1 MNSDDPTL
9 PAPKPT
15 PFSRAEDLS
24 DSAIRRMLSAGAHSG
39 QWLPPTVEELQRML
53 PDYEVQALIGRGGM
67 GAVYKGMQ
75 RSLDRAVAI
84 KILPPMVNEADAQFA
99 TRFKQEAKAMAKL
112 NHPHILAI
120 HDFGEVQIGRALGQ
134 IGGAVDQM
142 GRALGPPSAVPAEQR
157 RLEDKPPYQNLLYF
171 VMEFIDGTDLQQIM
185 KSEGHL
191 SPKRAAALISQVC
204 DALEFAH
211 EHGIVHRDIKPSNI
225 MVDKRG
231 QVKVAD
237 FGLAKTLHADDAE
250 SIHMTMT
257 GAVMGTRAYMAPEQ
271 ALGRRVDHRADIY
284 SLGAMFY
291 EMLTG
296 EPPHGA
302 IEAPSHKIEL
312 DVRMD
317 SIVLKALAQDP
328 DRRYQHASEI
338 KSDVTR
344 VTEQPQMPKK
354 RDKGKP
360 LALAALIVASLAAGA
375 FFALKKP
382 KGWSAQYP
390 VRSDAEPQS
399 TEAAHGTVRTTFL
412 SATKEAPF
420 INTLG
425 MKFVPVPITGGPTNG
440 QRVLFSVW
448 ETRVQ
453 DYEVF
458 VKDSKRLWPKAK
470 FKQGPTHPVVSIY
483 WNDAVDYCAWMTER
497 ERKAGKLGAS
507 EGYRLPSDHEWSC
520 AIGIGEHEDATE
532 ITMAKRRKLS
542 SFYPWGGAWPPPLG
556 TGNFSGEETLGHEI
570 EPGVQKSLTGYRD
583 DFIATAPVGSFAAN
597 LFGIFDLSGNVWEF
611 CEDWFDASK
620 QQRVTRGGSWFTQ
633 DHLALLSSNR
643 GRVESRGTD
652 FGFRCVLASTTP
664 PAAISAQAVWKKV
677 PQTTEQANPPGK

>member
-1 MNSDDPTL
+1 VIKAHELGRSHAASAQTNALLAAD
-9 PAPKPT
+9 
-15 PFSRAEDLS
+15 DLS
-24 DSAIRRMLSAGAHSG
+24 DSAIQRMLSAGAHSG

-84 KILPPMVNEADAQFA
+84 KILPPMMNEADAQFA

-112 NHPHILAI
+112 SHPHILAI
-120 HDFGEVQIGRALGQ
+120 HDFGQTARDEP
-134 IGGAVDQM
+134 GGT
-142 GRALGPPSAVPAEQR
+142 G
-157 RLEDKPPYQNLLYF
+157 LLYF

-250 SIHMTMT
+250 STHMTMT

-271 ALGRRVDHRADIY
+271 ALGKRVDHRADIY

-296 EPPHGA
+296 DPPHGA

-328 DRRYQHASEI
+328 DRRYQHASEV

-344 VTEQPQMPKK
+344 VTDHPMVPKK
-354 RDKGKP
+354 KSGNGRRST
-360 LALAALIVASLAAGA
+360 LAAIVVASLAVV
-375 FFALKKP
+375 
-382 KGWSAQYP
+382 GWFVWQKED
-390 VRSDAEPQS
+390 RKTQG
-399 TEAAHGTVRTTFL
+399 GT
-412 SATKEAPF
+412 
-420 INTLG
+420 G
-425 MKFVPVPITGGPTNG
+425 
-440 QRVLFSVW
+440 
-448 ETRVQ
+448 
-453 DYEVF
+453 
-458 VKDSKRLWPKAK
+458 
-470 FKQGPTHPVVSIY
+470 SI
-483 WNDAVDYCAWMTER
+483 TER
-497 ERKAGKLGAS
+497 EALSPVTPLHWQKATWSDEEVRQNKIAIEGDWARIGKDAGVAENTWKLADGASVSSRWGMGRCGCATAGKARTIVLKLRNDRTFGQATIRGSPGSSWDLWGSSDPKWSKTDPNDVRYPRSS
-507 EGYRLPSDHEWSC
+507 E
-520 AIGIGEHEDATE
+520 
-532 ITMAKRRKLS
+532 
-542 SFYPWGGAWPPPLG
+542 
-556 TGNFSGEETLGHEI
+556 SG
-570 EPGVQKSLTGYRD
+570 R
-583 DFIATAPVGSFAAN
+583 
-597 LFGIFDLSGNVWEF
+597 
-611 CEDWFDASK
+611 
-620 QQRVTRGGSWFTQ
+620 
-633 DHLALLSSNR
+633 
-643 GRVESRGTD
+643 
-652 FGFRCVLASTTP
+652 
-664 PAAISAQAVWKKV
+664 
-677 PQTTEQANPPGK
+677 

>member
-9 PAPKPT
+9 PAPKPS
-15 PFSRAEDLS
+15 PFSRSDELS
-24 DSAIRRMLSAGAHSG
+24 DSAIQRMLSAGAHSG

-53 PDYEVQALIGRGGM
+53 PDYEIEALIGRGGM

-84 KILPPMVNEADAQFA
+84 KILPPMMDEADAQFA

-120 HDFGEVQIGRALGQ
+120 YDFGEAKVAITAPRDELG
-134 IGGAVDQM
+134 GTAT
-142 GRALGPPSAVPAEQR
+142 PSQSG
-157 RLEDKPPYQNLLYF
+157 LFYF

-191 SPKRAAALISQVC
+191 SPKRAAALIGQVC

-237 FGLAKTLHADDAE
+237 FGLAKTLHAGDAE
-250 SIHMTMT
+250 STHMTMT

-271 ALGRRVDHRADIY
+271 ALGKRVDHRADIY

-296 EPPHGA
+296 DPPHGA

-328 DRRYQHASEI
+328 ERRYQHASEI

-344 VTEQPQMPKK
+344 VTDHPMVPKK
-354 RDKGKP
+354 ISANGKR
-360 LALAALIVASLAAGA
+360 LALAALVIAMLAVGA
-375 FFALKKP
+375 FFALNQRHSSSSP
-382 KGWSAQYP
+382 QASIGP
-390 VRSDAEPQS
+390 VSPS
-399 TEAAHGTVRTTFL
+399 PSLPVSSSPS
-412 SATKEAPF
+412 SATQAAPF

-425 MKFVPVPITGGPTNG
+425 MKFVPVPISGGPTDQ

-448 ETRVQ
+448 DTRVQ
-453 DYEVF
+453 DYERF
-458 VKDSKRLWPKAK
+458 AKETQRDWPKPD
-470 FKQGPTHPVVSIY
+470 FEQGPTHPAVMVS
-483 WNDAVDYCAWMTER
+483 W
-497 ERKAGKLGAS
+497 
-507 EGYRLPSDHEWSC
+507 
-520 AIGIGEHEDATE
+520 EDAT
-532 ITMAKRRKLS
+532 A
-542 SFYPWGGAWPPPLG
+542 FCQW
-556 TGNFSGEETLGHEI
+556 
-570 EPGVQKSLTGYRD
+570 LT
-583 DFIATAPVGSFAAN
+583 
-597 LFGIFDLSGNVWEF
+597 
-611 CEDWFDASK
+611 
-620 QQRVTRGGSWFTQ
+620 
-633 DHLALLSSNR
+633 
-643 GRVESRGTD
+643 
-652 FGFRCVLASTTP
+652 
-664 PAAISAQAVWKKV
+664 AQ
-677 PQTTEQANPPGK
+677 